1 MLIEKFVVWG
11 NYLLMM
17 YLDFCFVIVEGELLL
32 KLINDDV
39 WNCDMFILIVGKCGV
54 VIIEVCGLL
63 LVVLVVNVVIDYVCD
78 WVFGMNGKWVMM
90 GILLD
95 GLYGIFEDIIYG
107 VLVIC
112 ENGEYKCVEGLEI
125 DVFLCEKMDGM
136 LVELFEE
143 CDGVV
148 YLLKN

>member
-1 MLIEKFVVWG
+1 M
-11 NYLLMM
+11 
-17 YLDFCFVIVEGELLL
+17 
-32 KLINDDV
+32 
-39 WNCDMFILIVGKCGV
+39 
-54 VIIEVCGLL
+54 
-63 LVVLVVNVVIDYVCD
+63 IDYVCD